1 MAGEQTITVKVP
13 DVLAKRIQSAVERGE
28 FASPSDVVCAALDLW
43 SVEGEQEPEI
53 EQLRK
58 LWLEGVE
65 SGSGRFA
72 SIDDIKAEG
81 RRRISSS

>member
-13 DVLAKRIQSAVERGE
+13 DVRATRIQSAVERGE
-28 FASPSDVVCAALDLW
+28 FASPSELVCAALDLW

-65 SGSGRFA
+65 SGPGRFA
-72 SIDDIKAEG
+72 SIDEIKAEG
-81 RRRISSS
+81 RRRLSSS

>member
-65 SGSGRFA
+65 SGPGRFA
-72 SIDDIKAEG
+72 SIDEIKAEG
-81 RRRISSS
+81 RRRLSSS